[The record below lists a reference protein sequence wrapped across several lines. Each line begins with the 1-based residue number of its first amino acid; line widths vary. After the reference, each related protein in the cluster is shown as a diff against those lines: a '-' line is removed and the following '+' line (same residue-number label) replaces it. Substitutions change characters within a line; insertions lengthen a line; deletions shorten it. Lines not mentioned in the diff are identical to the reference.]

1 MCFALHSGSRLG
13 QKSMKAEQLTEGG
26 VIFIVLVA
34 KGAAA
39 TAAPRACA
47 GSRTAPTKAV
57 SDKARSVT
65 APAHNNDA
73 SCTTCEKGK
82 TNRRNLVILQQ

>member
-1 MCFALHSGSRLG
+1 LKGKMCFALHPGSRLG
-13 QKSMKAEQLTEGG
+13 QKSMKAQLTEGG

-73 SCTTCEKGK
+73 SCQT
-82 TNRRNLVILQQ
+82 